1 VKEDALTYKTD
12 ANVCSPWWAEVDA
25 AHVSRATKAGPG
37 HAASLQ
43 HVSLDARQRHLYHT
57 SLTWSVEVPLF
68 RNKRLRSKL
77 LVRKSAPVGIVE
89 AVHVWLVHHVWLLD
103 HTWLLQHALVLH
115 HVVGSMSHHLRVV
128 LALRRDILHLMLI
141 LAVLAILDLLVVVNL
156 LTKLVMLHHTTC
168 RVSHQLLATTH
179 PVNGLSI
186 AATDML
192 RISSMLPGQGHDV
205 VFSFLTCHLCQV
217 RRSLLWQ
224 DGLEANHLD
233 SNVRENK
240 LWSEIRIEGW
250 PIREW

>member
-43 HVSLDARQRHLYHT
+43 HVSLNARRRYLCHI
-57 SLTWSVEVPLF
+57 SLTWSVEIPLF
-68 RNKRLRSKL
+68 WNKRLRSKL
-77 LVRKSAPVGIVE
+77 LVGKSAPVGIVE
-89 AVHVWLVHHVWLLD
+89 AVHVWLLD
-103 HTWLLQHALVLH
+103 HTWLLQHAVVLH
-115 HVVGSMSHHLRVV
+115 HVVGRMSHRLRVV

-141 LAVLAILDLLVVVNL
+141 LAVLAIPDLLVVVNL
-156 LTKLVMLHHTTC
+156 LTKLVMLHHTVC
-168 RVSHQLLATTH
+168 RVSHHLLATTH

-192 RISSMLPGQGHDV
+192 RISSMLPGQEHDV

-233 SNVRENK
+233 SNVRKNK